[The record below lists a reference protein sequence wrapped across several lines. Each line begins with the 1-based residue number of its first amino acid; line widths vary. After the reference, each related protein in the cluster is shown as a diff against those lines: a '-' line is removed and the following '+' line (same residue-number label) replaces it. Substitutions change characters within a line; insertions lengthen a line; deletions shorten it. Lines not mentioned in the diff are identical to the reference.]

1 MQRPRGGKEFG
12 VLKQQREETGVTT
25 ENGSGVSLG
34 QVEVGK
40 VPMQGL
46 AWVWGFYPESH
57 GSY

>member
-1 MQRPRGGKEFG
+1 MCKGQEVGKSFG

-46 AWVWGFYPESH
+46 AWV
-57 GSY
+57 

>member
-46 AWVWGFYPESH
+46 AWV
-57 GSY
+57 